1 MNIFLQV
8 SGVVLAN
15 ASLDIAFHDT
25 YYVVAH
31 FHYVLS
37 MGAVFAL
44 YSAWYFWIPKI
55 LGLDYNKMLGKAHFW
70 ILFIGVKAIG
80 RMYFFDASKMSGK
93 RFNHDLAGPG
103 GSPNNNFVMFFN
115 NVQESKRAIYKT
127 LKGKSGVYL
136 FINNITK
143 DLYVGSSIALS
154 KRMTSHFYLA
164 NSDKATNIVLAR
176 AMRKHELKNF
186 SLGILE
192 ICASDTIVCSE
203 LEQKW
208 MDYYKPKYNVLKVA
222 GSSSGFHHSIDT
234 INKLKEQFKKES
246 HPKYGTVSSHPHPP
260 LSPFGRLGGEGKET
274 INAIAQGIKEFY
286 LTRSHPSKG
295 LKGKLSPQYGIGG
308 KSVFC
313 YNQKGEELIFPSING
328 AKQHFHVRWTLIKKS
343 IDTGQS
349 ISLNG
354 EPWIIQSLP
363 RPAC

>member
-1 MNIFLQV
+1 M
-8 SGVVLAN
+8 S
-15 ASLDIAFHDT
+15 S
-25 YYVVAH
+25 
-31 FHYVLS
+31 
-37 MGAVFAL
+37 
-44 YSAWYFWIPKI
+44 
-55 LGLDYNKMLGKAHFW
+55 
-70 ILFIGVKAIG
+70 
-80 RMYFFDASKMSGK
+80 FFYASKMSGK

-115 NVQESKRAIYKT
+115 NVQDSKRAIYKT
-127 LKGKSGVYL
+127 LRGKSGVYL
-136 FINNITK
+136 FINNITN
-143 DLYVGSSIALS
+143 DLYVGSSITLS

-164 NSDKATNIVLAR
+164 NSEKATNIVLAR
-176 AMRKHELKNF
+176 AMRKYELKSF

-208 MDYYKPKYNVLKVA
+208 MDYYKPRYNVLKVA
-222 GSSSGFHHSIDT
+222 GSSSGFRHSVDT

-246 HPKYGTVSSHPHPP
+246 HPKYGTVSSP
-260 LSPFGRLGGEGKET
+260 ET

-286 LTRSHPSKG
+286 LTHSHPSKG

-349 ISLNG
+349 IYLNG

-363 RPAC
+363 RPAR

>member
-1 MNIFLQV
+1 MVTYLVMKDWRINVFLFV

-44 YSAWYFWIPKI
+44 FSAWYFWIPKI
-55 LGLDYNKMLGKAHFW
+55 LGLDYNRMLGKVHFW
-70 ILFIGVKAIG
+70 IMFIGVNVKG
-80 RMYFFDASKMSGK
+80 RMSFFDASKTTGK
-93 RFNHDLAGPG
+93 IFNHDLAGPG
-103 GSPNNNFVMFFN
+103 GSPNKNFVMFFN
-115 NVQESKRAIYKT
+115 NVQESKRAIYKA
-127 LKGKSGVYL
+127 LRGKSGVYL
-136 FINNITK
+136 FINNITN
-143 DLYVGSSIALS
+143 DLYVGSSITLS

-176 AMRKHELKNF
+176 AMRKYGLKCF

-192 ICASDTIVCSE
+192 ICASDTIICSE

-208 MDYYKPKYNVLKVA
+208 MDYYKPRYNVLKIA
-222 GSSSGFHHSIDT
+222 GSSSGFRHSIET
-234 INKLKEQFKKES
+234 INKLKELFKKES
-246 HPKYGTVSSHPHPP
+246 HPKYGTVSSP
-260 LSPFGRLGGEGKET
+260 ET

-286 LTRSHPSKG
+286 LTHSHPSKG

-328 AKQHFHVRWTLIKKS
+328 AKQHFQVRWTLIKKS
-343 IDTGQS
+343 IDTDKW
-349 ISLNG
+349 IDLNG
-354 EPWIIQSLP
+354 ELWIIQSLP
-363 RPAC
+363 RPTRQE

>member
-1 MNIFLQV
+1 LIKKHKEV
-8 SGVVLAN
+8 ETK
-15 ASLDIAFHDT
+15 T

-44 YSAWYFWIPKI
+44 FSAWYFWIPKI
-55 LGLDYNKMLGKAHFW
+55 LGLDYNIMLGKVHFW
-70 ILFIGVKAIG
+70 ILFIGVNVKG
-80 RMYFFDASKMSGK
+80 RMSFFDASIMTGK
-93 RFNHDLAGPG
+93 RFNHDLAGPPCLALKHASLLCRGGG

-115 NVQESKRAIYKT
+115 NVQESKRAIYKA
-127 LKGKSGVYL
+127 LRGKSGVYL
-136 FINNITK
+136 FINNITN
-143 DLYVGSSIALS
+143 DLYVGSSITLS

-164 NSDKATNIVLAR
+164 NSDKVTNIVLAR
-176 AMRKHELKNF
+176 AMRKYGLKSF

-192 ICASDTIVCSE
+192 ICASDTIICSE

-208 MDYYKPKYNVLKVA
+208 MDYYKPRYNVLKIA
-222 GSSSGFHHSIDT
+222 GSSSGFRHSIET
-234 INKLKEQFKKES
+234 INKLKELFKKES
-246 HPKYGTVSSHPHPP
+246 HPKYGTVSSP
-260 LSPFGRLGGEGKET
+260 ET

-286 LTRSHPSKG
+286 LTHSHPSKG

-328 AKQHFHVRWTLIKKS
+328 ARQYFQVRWTLIKKS
-343 IDTGQS
+343 IDTDQW
-349 ISLNG
+349 IDLKG

-363 RPAC
+363 RPTRQE